1 MVNNIIESILGC
13 CGDIR
18 DIADIGNGKNEDQ
31 SSPIKTPTEK
41 TSSNLTT
48 AKSRKYMDVLWSEL
62 PSDAQNA
69 VSALGYEQETWD
81 EGGWIEINEYG
92 WRDLQGNQLKAA
104 TTLGWDQ
111 DSWNNRYNDVNFKD
125 LPPAALDAATF
136 LGFTAEIWNEGQW
149 PDSVDKWWCDM
160 TSDEKKAMNVLGY
173 HEQAW
178 NSA

>member
-1 MVNNIIESILGC
+1 MG
-13 CGDIR
+13 
-18 DIADIGNGKNEDQ
+18 GNGKNEDQ

-92 WRDLQGNQLKAA
+92 WRDLQCKQLKAA

-111 DSWNNRYNDVNFKD
+111 DSLNNRYNDVNFKD

-136 LGFTAEIWNEGQW
+136 LGFTAVRYMLIFILS
-149 PDSVDKWWCDM
+149 SVLHGLDI
-160 TSDEKKAMNVLGY
+160 L
-173 HEQAW
+173 
-178 NSA
+178 